1 MTNNNGATKGRQYA
15 YQRWPHNA
23 VVLKFCSARDN
34 DRVSRLRWE
43 YATLQALDDVV
54 GVPRSLAMMTFEDVI
69 GVAFDSSQPLRG
81 VSSDTVTLSEYLQ
94 THSRITVPQAFVLL
108 RHIAAILEQI
118 HSHGR
123 VYCNISLDTTWLHF
137 ASGSAPKWHDI
148 SVTLTDFTF
157 ARANSNEIVP
167 PTSIISEVCGDLRF
181 ISPECTGRTN
191 RPIDQRSDIYS
202 LGMLVHA
209 ALGGS
214 QDTNAN
220 RTTSEIIHE
229 CLTVTPPPLSSIVE
243 DQDSELTASLQRVL
257 DSMTAKLPEDR
268 IASCAE
274 VIRKLD
280 ATSTAQPLLQSSSV
294 ANVYSTKL
302 YGRDQELEQLRSFQ
316 SRVHTGT
323 MGGLALVSGPSGV
336 GKTALIRELSA
347 AAFATDS
354 MFVSGKS
361 DQYKPGIPFLSII
374 HACSELVTML
384 LQEAGTVVCAVAGD
398 IAEQLQDNFY
408 LMMTVIPDLRR
419 LLTAGGV
426 AFERSA
432 FAQEATDK
440 SIASASQHPDR
451 LSQRIRRGL
460 STTLKAVAAHRPL
473 TVFLDDMQWADKS
486 SLSLIGELAT
496 NGLPA
501 KLCLVTAS
509 RDDDIA
515 SRQTV
520 DKLKTMLESN
530 SDKALTFTLA
540 LPPLNAECVRQM
552 TLDLLAFSGVGDL
565 VADADSLVQVV
576 QQQAHGNPF
585 FVRRLLPVLK
595 EHDLSFL
602 TTAIADLS
610 VNTRAGA
617 RSTASTLD
625 ILQDQLHSFSDASL
639 FVLLSGALL
648 GHSFSLDDL
657 SQLLKMSPS
666 SVHHLLQPIVHRGYL
681 RIQGGHM
688 WDEVDCSDDG
698 SVLTSFTDL
707 YQQLGYQG
715 LRTLD
720 RKKLS
725 AHGARYSLTDAA
737 ESPAVATITA
747 IVAAS
752 SVDGSDTDQDG
763 FDDGDL
769 HSPVTYEWEHD
780 QHQQAAVRLL
790 RERSDYEHAYSA
802 VGCSLLERLLKGE
815 RERVFDVVQ
824 LLRQAPG
831 MAATAQDQVNLIKL
845 IIVACSEART
855 TSAFETG
862 LQYAHQAVD
871 MVTDAVWDADYD
883 VAFRAYHS
891 LLASQHDTKRLDD
904 MQNTLDVL
912 SKRSLLPFD
921 QALVMEMQIIK
932 LISEGRPGEALEVG
946 RAALALVGYPM
957 PTTDAELKV
966 IAQSLPSTVADKML
980 YFNVVQG
987 WTEPIPAVLQTLME
1001 ALEAGVAGMNIMYLP
1016 SVVAALVNIQLCA
1029 GMKLQDVCQL
1039 IMQLD
1044 QRCAEIKANPDVAA
1058 YPALCRTVQLLCAAD
1073 KPSVS
1078 LVPALMNQQP
1088 SSAAD
1093 KFSPFMHSIY
1103 KLMMCV
1109 FTGEHAKLLACL
1121 ESTKS
1126 KQAPELRSTFAIF
1139 EYEFYSAIGHMWLAL
1154 HEAQAHMARAI
1165 EHLGEVV
1172 PVFERRAARSPSTF
1186 ACRLECVRG
1195 CLQWLQGDTAAA
1207 LASLGRAIHQARRHG
1222 FTQVEALA
1230 NEVAGQFM
1238 LTQNWSRRLA
1248 APYMLA
1254 AREAY
1259 QRWGAE
1265 WKARSLD
1272 GWATGH
1278 GDDDAWSLTDACT
1291 LVDRIQQQT
1300 TPDDLVR
1307 HFMAIATEISTA
1319 DRGCLLW
1326 ARGADAPTLN
1336 GLHYLALSQAE
1347 TAPTP
1352 PSVRLRPSPAE
1363 VVTIAP
1369 LLSPAAATLASSN
1382 SRSIKRWQQDGQDLL
1397 MLPLFFRQLR
1407 LGLLCL
1413 VKNKP
1418 DEATHFTSE
1427 QCDMLRLLSAQF
1439 VPLMQ
1444 LFDQQ
1449 AL

>member
-1 MTNNNGATKGRQYA
+1 MTTTNNGAPSTPRFK
-15 YQRWPHNA
+15 YQRWKHNA

-54 GVPRSLAMMTFEDVI
+54 GVPRSLAMMAFKDVI
-69 GVAFDSSQPLRG
+69 GVAFDSSHPLRS

-94 THSRITVPQAFVLL
+94 RHSRITVPQAFVLL

-157 ARANSNEIVP
+157 ARASSNEIVP
-167 PTSIISEVCGDLRF
+167 PTSIISEVCGDSRF

-191 RPIDQRSDIYS
+191 RPIDPRSDIYS

-229 CLTVTPPPLSSIVE
+229 CLTVTPLPISSIVE

-268 IASCAE
+268 VPSCAE
-274 VIRKLD
+274 VIRQLD
-280 ATSTAQPLLQSSSV
+280 AASTAQPLLQSSSV

-302 YGRDQELEQLRSFQ
+302 YGRDQDLEQLRSFQ

-336 GKTALIRELSA
+336 GKTAFIRELSA

-354 MFVSGKS
+354 LFVSGKS

-374 HACSELVTML
+374 HACSEMVTML

-398 IAEQLQDNFY
+398 IAEELQDNIY

-426 AFERSA
+426 ALERSA
-432 FAQEATDK
+432 FAQEAADK

-552 TLDLLAFSGVGDL
+552 TLDLLAFSGAGDL

-595 EHDLSFL
+595 EHDFSFL
-602 TTAIADLS
+602 ATAIADLS

-707 YQQLGYQG
+707 YQQLEYQG
-715 LRTLD
+715 LRVLD

-747 IVAAS
+747 TVAAS
-752 SVDGSDTDQDG
+752 GVDGSDTDQDG

-769 HSPVTYEWEHD
+769 HSSVTYEWEHD

-883 VAFRAYHS
+883 VAFHAYHS

-932 LISEGRPGEALEVG
+932 LISEGRPGEALEYELFQTISL
-946 RAALALVGYPM
+946 ALA
-957 PTTDAELKV
+957 
-966 IAQSLPSTVADKML
+966 IAQDQGDLYAQCGVKL
-980 YFNVVQG
+980 IYFNAIQG
-987 WTEPIPAVLQTLME
+987 WTESLHAVLQTLME
-1001 ALEAGVAGMNIMYLP
+1001 ALEACVAGMHIEYFP
-1016 SVVAALVNIQLCA
+1016 SAVAAMVNIQLYA
-1029 GMKLQDVCQL
+1029 GMKLQNVCQL
-1039 IMQLD
+1039 IKQSD
-1044 QRCAEIKANPDVAA
+1044 IRCAEMKTNPNVPV
-1058 YPALCRTVQLLCAAD
+1058 YSALCRTVQLLWAAD

-1078 LVPALMNQQP
+1078 LIPEVESQQL
-1088 SSAAD
+1088 STAID
-1093 KFSPFMHSIY
+1093 EFSLYMHSIY

-1109 FTGEHAKLLACL
+1109 FTGEHAKLPACL
-1121 ESTKS
+1121 ESAKS
-1126 KQAPELRSTFAIF
+1126 KQTPELRSTFTLF
-1139 EYEFYSAIGHMWLAL
+1139 EYEFYSAIGHVRLAL
-1154 HEAQAHMARAI
+1154 QDEEVYKSDALNHLEQMASI
-1165 EHLGEVV
+1165 
-1172 PVFERRAARSPSTF
+1172 FKRRADRCPSTF

-1238 LTQNWSRRLA
+1238 STQSRSRRLA

-1254 AREAY
+1254 ARDAY

-1278 GDDDAWSLTDACT
+1278 GDDDAWSLADACT

-1300 TPDDLVR
+1300 TSDDLVR
-1307 HFMAIATEISTA
+1307 HFMTIATEISTA

-1326 ARGADAPTLN
+1326 ARGADTPTLN

-1347 TAPTP
+1347 TAPIP
-1352 PSVRLRPSPAE
+1352 PSVRLRLSPAE

-1397 MLPLFFRQLR
+1397 MLPLFFRQSR

-1413 VKNKP
+1413 VKSKP
-1418 DEATHFTSE
+1418 DEASHFTSG
-1427 QCDMLRLLSAQF
+1427 QCDMLRLLSVQF

-1444 LFDQQ
+1444 LFD
-1449 AL
+1449 APPLAA